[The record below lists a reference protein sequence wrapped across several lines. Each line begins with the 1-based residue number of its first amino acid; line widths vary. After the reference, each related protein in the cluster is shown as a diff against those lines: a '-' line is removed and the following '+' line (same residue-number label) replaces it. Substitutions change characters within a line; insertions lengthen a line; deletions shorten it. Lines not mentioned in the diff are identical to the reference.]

1 MKEILQR
8 YGELLADVDR
18 WYAGCMAL
26 FDKEIYCQYGCCK
39 CCHGHF
45 DITLLDAAYLK
56 RGFDA
61 LPTLYQQG
69 LRQNASIRLLGLKKY
84 IPGLSH
90 PYILNYYPEEE
101 RERLLADEAETPC
114 ILLGYDG
121 NCLLYD
127 YRPMTCRLYGLPN
140 IDYSGEVKGDAW
152 CSLNFQSQDPLVF
165 SGLRGDFAEIF
176 QRETVLLGKFNAQ
189 VAGSPTAQL
198 NTLIPA
204 ALLIDS
210 P

>member
-1 MKEILQR
+1 
-8 YGELLADVDR
+8 
-18 WYAGCMAL
+18 
-26 FDKEIYCQYGCCK
+26 
-39 CCHGHF
+39 
-45 DITLLDAAYLK
+45 LDAAYLK

-61 LPTLYQQG
+61 LPALYQQG
-69 LRQNASIRLLGLKKY
+69 LRQNASIRLLDLKKY

-101 RERLLADEAETPC
+101 RERLLAGEAETPC

-127 YRPMTCRLYGLPN
+127 YRPLTCRLHGLPS
-140 IDYSGEVKGDAW
+140 IDYSGEVFDDAW

-165 SGLRGDFAEIF
+165 PGLRGDFAEIF
-176 QRETVLLGKFNAQ
+176 RRETVLLGKFNAL

-198 NTLIPA
+198 DTLIPA
-204 ALLIDS
+204 ALHIDIFVTDNG
-210 P
+210 